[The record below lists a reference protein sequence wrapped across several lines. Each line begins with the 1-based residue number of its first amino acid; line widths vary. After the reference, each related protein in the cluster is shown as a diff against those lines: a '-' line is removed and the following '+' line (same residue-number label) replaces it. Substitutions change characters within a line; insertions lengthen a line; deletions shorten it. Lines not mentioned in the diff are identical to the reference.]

1 MTDKKRIDE
10 GYSPSRVKKG
20 YQPKKPSTPKPED
33 GGEVTGGYQPSTSE
47 GDNPGNKSPPKK
59 P

>member
-10 GYSPSRVKKG
+10 GYQPLQKG
-20 YQPKKPSTPKPED
+20 YQPKPKPKPAPARD
-33 GGEVTGGYQPSTSE
+33 KVLGGYQPTTSE
-47 GDNPGNKSPPKK
+47 AKPIKPPPKK